1 MGQRGLLLGGLVLL
15 IAAVVV
21 LRLAGQDRGQ
31 MLVLGMAVTLVLI
44 LGLRR
49 RRPVKLSPDDRWIRA
64 WHESGL
70 PIDRGLF
77 CTLALRENDLA
88 IIAEDRTFCF
98 PYEEIAD
105 ARAESEERR
114 EVGGKDSRGGGKL
127 VLSWL
132 ADGEET
138 PIVLRTEDWD
148 EAELMAVHCRF
159 RVRERGQKGK

>member
-1 MGQRGLLLGGLVLL
+1 MRQRGLMLGGLVLL

-21 LRLAGQDRGQ
+21 LRLAGQERGQ
-31 MLVLGMAVTLVLI
+31 LLVMGMAVTLVLI

-70 PIDRGLF
+70 PVEQGIA
-77 CTLALRENDLA
+77 CTLALREHDLA
-88 IIAEDRTFCF
+88 IAAGDRTFCF
-98 PYEEIAD
+98 PYGEIAD

-114 EVGGKDSRGGGKL
+114 EVGGKSGRDGGML
-127 VLSWL
+127 ILSWL

-138 PIVLRTEDWD
+138 PIVLRTEGWD

-159 RVRERGQKGK
+159 RVRQGKGK

>member
-1 MGQRGLLLGGLVLL
+1 MRQRGLLLGGLVLL

-88 IIAEDRTFCF
+88 IMAEDRTFCF
-98 PYEEIAD
+98 PYGEIAD

-114 EVGGKDSRGGGKL
+114 EVGERTPGAGGSWCSPGWPTGRRPP
-127 VLSWL
+127 LSC
-132 ADGEET
+132 GR
-138 PIVLRTEDWD
+138 RTGT
-148 EAELMAVHCRF
+148 R
-159 RVRERGQKGK
+159 RS